1 MKIGINTFL
10 FTSPFTDSSTT
21 LFGTFKK
28 WGFDFVEI
36 ALEDPSDIDAAFIKK
51 ELEKNELT
59 CLTICAAMGPERDL
73 RGTKE
78 QQQTAVSYLKGVMD
92 QMVLI
97 DCPMLVGPLYS
108 SVGKADQVPAEEY
121 KEQWATVVFHLSDLC
136 NYARERN
143 LTLAIEPLNRFET
156 DFINTCE
163 QGLQMIKDVNHPSL
177 LLHLDSFHMN
187 IEEKYLGDAILKA
200 GEKLGHFH
208 ACGSDRGTPGNDHTD
223 WASIFR
229 AFKEINYQG
238 NIAIESFTK
247 DVTLIAKAAS
257 IWRSIEKSNEEI
269 AEKGVQFLRQQLVQ
283 YIDN

>member
-10 FTSPFTDSSTT
+10 FTSPFTDRSTS
-21 LFGTFKK
+21 LLPTFKK

-36 ALEDPSDIDAAFIKK
+36 ALEDPSHIDAAFIKK

-59 CLTICAAMGPERDL
+59 CLTVCAAMGPDRDL

-97 DCPMLVGPLYS
+97 GCPMLGGPLYS
-108 SVGKADQVPAEEY
+108 SVGRADQVPAEEY
-121 KEQWATVVFHLSDLC
+121 KEQWATVVFHLRQLC
-136 NYARERN
+136 NYAGERN

-187 IEEKYLGDAILKA
+187 IEEKHLGDAILKA

-223 WASIFR
+223 WASIFK
-229 AFKEINYQG
+229 ALKTINYQG

-247 DVTLIAKAAS
+247 DVKLIAKAAS

-269 AEKGVQFLRQQLVQ
+269 AEKGVQFLRQQLA